1 MTPAAPPD
9 PPLAPAR
16 FAALG
21 RRVARAVRERLCAQP
36 AAGETLADPADLKS
50 GHRIDGHAIAV
61 VREALAGE
69 RCNVRIEGGDD
80 DIDPEAAFC
89 LYIDPVDGSLNWD
102 RGIGDPAVALAI
114 AAGPEAECLDDLV
127 LAYVEGLRTGDRY
140 WMGGDGAVYHD
151 DAVRETTAAIG
162 CTGPEALAQATA
174 YLRCG
179 YGGARPQLA
188 ASLALML
195 AARDVRAVD
204 NAAMECA
211 EIARGAADL
220 LVEARGIS
228 DGYNLLAYPLARA
241 AGATLVDLDGADL
254 GPQPF
259 RPDEPMDY
267 VLAGNPGLAGAA
279 IDLMQRC
286 APDQRHCVAALA
298 ERLGLG

>member
-1 MTPAAPPD
+1 MSPPVPGTAPID
-9 PPLAPAR
+9 PAR

-21 RRVARAVRERLCAQP
+21 HRVARGVRARLRDEP
-36 AAGETLADPADLKS
+36 APGETLTDPADLKS
-50 GHRIDGHAIAV
+50 GHRIDAHAIAV
-61 VREALAGE
+61 VREVLVDQ

-102 RGIGDPAVALAI
+102 RGIGDPAVALAV
-114 AAGPEAECLDDLV
+114 AAGPRAECLDDLA

-140 WMGGDGAVYHD
+140 WMGGGDGVYHY
-151 DAVRETTAAIG
+151 DAVRESSAAIA

-188 ASLALML
+188 ASLSLML

-241 AGATLVDLDGADL
+241 AGAVLTDLDGADL

-259 RPDEPMDY
+259 RPDEPVDY
-267 VLAGNPGLAGAA
+267 VLAGNRGLANQA
-279 IDLMQRC
+279 IALMQRC
-286 APDQRHCVAALA
+286 TPEQRRCVATLA
-298 ERLGLG
+298 ERLGLD